1 MASEFGEL
9 LAELVGTVPGAIGA
23 VFVDWDGEAVDQFGH
38 IPELDIRIIGAHW
51 GIVVNLTKRMLQ
63 NREYGKPEIIILSSE
78 KRDVIIKTVTPE
90 YFVVLT
96 MKRGAHLG
104 HALKEMS
111 RVSDSIRHEMGW

>member
-9 LAELVGTVPGAIGA
+9 LAELVGTVPGAVGA
-23 VFVDWDGEAVDQFGH
+23 VFVDWDGESVDQFGH

-51 GIVVNLTKRMLQ
+51 GIVVNLTRRLLEKSK
-63 NREYGKPEIIILSSE
+63 YGKPEEIILSSE

-104 HALKEMS
+104 YALKEMT
-111 RVSDSIRHEMGW
+111 RVTHLIRAEMGW